1 MHGIKKWEKE
11 VIKIYIMSVYLIQ
24 MIITKHIHVR
34 QISILQ
40 IRFLSNY
47 QFTSYSDLDLR
58 EMKLSWK
65 YLTQAD
71 RGIIISFTTN
81 YKCSEKKKRCI
92 WAYILNDCFCLQCT
106 QTGSNQWSMSWY
118 QYVDIK
124 ISIACI
130 VGKLQCINAQP
141 VCDINTCVLQELI
154 LKHYLYL

>member
-1 MHGIKKWEKE
+1 MHEIKKWEKE

-65 YLTQAD
+65 CLTQAD

-81 YKCSEKKKRCI
+81 YKCSEKKKPCI
-92 WAYILNDCFCLQCT
+92 
-106 QTGSNQWSMSWY
+106 
-118 QYVDIK
+118 
-124 ISIACI
+124 
-130 VGKLQCINAQP
+130 
-141 VCDINTCVLQELI
+141 
-154 LKHYLYL
+154 

>member
-11 VIKIYIMSVYLIQ
+11 VTKMYIMSVYLIQ

-65 YLTQAD
+65 CLTQAD
-71 RGIIISFTTN
+71 RGIIISFTTI

-92 WAYILNDCFCLQCT
+92 
-106 QTGSNQWSMSWY
+106 
-118 QYVDIK
+118 
-124 ISIACI
+124 
-130 VGKLQCINAQP
+130 
-141 VCDINTCVLQELI
+141 
-154 LKHYLYL
+154 